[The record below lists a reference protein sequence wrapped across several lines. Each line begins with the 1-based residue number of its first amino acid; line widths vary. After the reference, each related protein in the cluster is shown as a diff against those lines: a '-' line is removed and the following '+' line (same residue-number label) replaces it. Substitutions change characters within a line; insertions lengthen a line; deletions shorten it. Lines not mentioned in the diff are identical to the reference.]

1 MVGLCRV
8 RAVSDCRPSLDVL
21 LLFHLAPD
29 AGHGGEL
36 EVGPAAAAEAETE
49 AAVAIEA
56 AGRGR
61 RGRSLEPD
69 APLPAL
75 LLRFV
80 VVVFVVVVVDRPLR
94 FRRGIRRRAPES
106 APVSTIGWWLFC
118 LSFSQ
123 SSGLVVT

>member
-36 EVGPAAAAEAETE
+36 EVGPAAAEAETE

-61 RGRSLEPD
+61 RRGSLEPD

-75 LLRFV
+75 LLGFL
-80 VVVFVVVVVDRPLR
+80 VVVFVVVVVVDRPLR

>member
-36 EVGPAAAAEAETE
+36 EVGPAAAEAETE

-61 RGRSLEPD
+61 RRRGSLEPD

-75 LLRFV
+75 LLRFL

-106 APVSTIGWWLFC
+106 VPVSRIGGGCFVYRFHNAVD
-118 LSFSQ
+118 LS
-123 SSGLVVT
+123 